1 MPGPAEHLTDTTIN
15 IVDYLKSDSMGR
27 TRRYILDLPSLDL
40 DRDLVARSVHAEF
53 RLLRV
58 GAGVLAEGIVRADV
72 DLECVR
78 TLDIF
83 PQPVESEFAEQF
95 RPATDISTGRP
106 IHYEDDPDNEPEV
119 FPVEDNH
126 EIDLREPLRQVLLV
140 ALPMQPV
147 KPGTEPVLLDET
159 TADEPANPFAVL
171 GTLLQDENG

>member
-1 MPGPAEHLTDTTIN
+1 MPGPAEHFTDTIIN
-15 IVDYLKSDSMGR
+15 VVDFLKSDAMGR

-40 DRDLVARSVHAEF
+40 DRDLVARAVHAEF

-83 PQPVESEFAEQF
+83 AQPVEAEFAEQF
-95 RPATDISTGRP
+95 RPTIDVSTGRP
-106 IHYEDDPDNEPEV
+106 IPHADDPDDEPEI
-119 FPVEDNH
+119 FPVGDNH

-159 TADEPANPFAVL
+159 TPDDAANPFAVL
-171 GTLLQDENG
+171 GRLLRDEDG